1 MKRLLSELFR
11 LGWSENKLMN
21 TLQDRGLISD
31 NCVTM
36 KDIAESDAAKAAK
49 WLATID

>member
-1 MKRLLSELFR
+1 MKRLISELVR

-31 NCVTM
+31 NCVTLR
-36 KDIAESDAAKAAK
+36 DIAENDAERVAK